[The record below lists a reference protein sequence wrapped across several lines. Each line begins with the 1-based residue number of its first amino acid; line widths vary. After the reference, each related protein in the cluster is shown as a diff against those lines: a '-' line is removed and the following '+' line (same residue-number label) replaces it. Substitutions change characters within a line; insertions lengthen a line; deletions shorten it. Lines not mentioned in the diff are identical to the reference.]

1 MAKPRET
8 YFYSN
13 FDLFFI
19 FQKLYVIKDKAFE
32 GEVQLKRI

>member
-1 MAKPRET
+1 MSKPRET

-19 FQKLYVIKDKAFE
+19 FQKLSVIKDKALE